1 MDVSKDKLRFVYINV
16 IMLDAKMLS
25 MPNENYTYVLA
36 YKDVDTYIVQY
47 SSLKMTMID
56 LSKKVYD
63 CLLYRHIV
71 YIFYQ
76 VKQHFLCCVY
86 VYICRLKNKLFHQPY
101 KVIFATNKK
110 NEIQLTPMFC
120 IIIIIKLVIL
130 L

>member
-25 MPNENYTYVLA
+25 MPNEKYTYT
-36 YKDVDTYIVQY
+36 YKVVDTYLVQY
-47 SSLKMTMID
+47 CSLKMMMID

-71 YIFYQ
+71 YIFHQ

-86 VYICRLKNKLFHQPY
+86 VYCICRLKSKLFHQPY

-120 IIIIIKLVIL
+120 IIILS
-130 L
+130 